1 MIGESRPKENRKRGW
16 TQPAVPRRDARWVK
30 EQVDGT
36 MSQVTFFS
44 HAVDHGVLFTLSVGS
59 SKLFAS

>member
-1 MIGESRPKENRKRGW
+1 MIGESRPKNWKRAGLS
-16 TQPAVPRRDARWVK
+16 QLSLEGMPGGVK

-44 HAVDHGVLFTLSVGS
+44 HAVDDGVIFTLSVGS